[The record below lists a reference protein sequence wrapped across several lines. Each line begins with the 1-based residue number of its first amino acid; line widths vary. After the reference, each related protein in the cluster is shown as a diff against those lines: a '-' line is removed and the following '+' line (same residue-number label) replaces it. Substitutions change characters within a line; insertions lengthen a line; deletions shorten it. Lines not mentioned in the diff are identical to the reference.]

1 MQQRTA
7 LEQDVI
13 DFAKSIEEI
22 FEKQLELQR
31 NLRELMFAVIER
43 LSQDVNQDLPPLTEF
58 GVNIAHQ
65 REAVIDRFGNNRLT
79 NKMRSD
85 LSR

>member
-1 MQQRTA
+1 MQLRTA

-22 FEKQLELQR
+22 FERQLELQK
-31 NLRELMFAVIER
+31 NLKELMFAVIER
-43 LSQDVNQDLPPLTEF
+43 LSQDENQDLPPLTEL

-65 REAVIDRFGNNRLT
+65 REAAIDKYGRNHLH
-79 NKMRSD
+79 NKARSD

>member
-22 FEKQLELQR
+22 FEKQLELQK
-31 NLRELMFAVIER
+31 NLRELMFAAIER
-43 LSQDVNQDLPPLTEF
+43 LSQNENQDLPPLTEL
-58 GVNIAHQ
+58 GVNITHQ
-65 REAVIDRFGNNRLT
+65 RETAIEKYGKNHLT
-79 NKMRSD
+79 NRARSD

>member
-1 MQQRTA
+1 MQLRTA

-22 FEKQLELQR
+22 FEKQLELQK
-31 NLRELMFAVIER
+31 NLRELMFAIIER
-43 LSQDVNQDLPPLTEF
+43 LSRDESQNLPPLTEL
-58 GVNIAHQ
+58 GVNVAHQ
-65 REAVIDRFGNNRLT
+65 REAAIDRYGSNHLT
-79 NKMRSD
+79 NKMCSD

>member
-1 MQQRTA
+1 MQLRTA

-22 FEKQLELQR
+22 FEKQLELQK
-31 NLRELMFAVIER
+31 NLRELMFAIIER
-43 LSQDVNQDLPPLTEF
+43 LSRDENQNLPPLTEL
-58 GVNIAHQ
+58 GVNVAHQ
-65 REAVIDRFGNNRLT
+65 REAAIDRYGNNHLT
-79 NKMRSD
+79 NKMCSD